1 MTSMVDVP
9 TPPLKVLIAEG
20 PWTMKENWLHHG
32 SMGED
37 VLGYD
42 IVVHK
47 CSWKKSWLLKFHN
60 VSISMMMSD
69 DPFCINCNEKVPNMF
84 KTLWTLKNLD
94 KIQDGAQY
102 GKFVWGPSSFYLS
115 GIMNSRPGQIIQYSV
130 PALHKKKADW
140 FYVPTKVK
148 L

>member
-47 CSWKKSWLLKFHN
+47 CPWKNNWFLKFHN
-60 VSISMMMSD
+60 VPVFMMMSD
-69 DPFCINCNEKVPNMF
+69 DPFCINCNEKVPSMF
-84 KTLWTLKNLD
+84 QTLWTLKNLD
-94 KIQDGAQY
+94 KIQDSAQY
-102 GKFVWGPSSFYLS
+102 DKFIAPSSFYLTS
-115 GIMNSRPGQIIQYSV
+115 IMNIMPGQVLQYN
-130 PALHKKKADW
+130 PKGEMT
-140 FYVPTKVK
+140 FYVQTLAKP
-148 L
+148 